1 MSDSVIGFQVLRPVV
16 DRQWWHHGSGPFSGP
31 HRHLGD
37 LGEEIDR
44 NQREI
49 VGFGS
54 RKEKKHHSFIHPTS
68 VAPCHLHIS
77 RHYIHINI
85 DSPRLT
91 QWCTHARGLLAS
103 RASAGQ
109 SMKCGKIIL
118 EWHDMKIY
126 EMYANELQMYANVVT
141 QGSSKSK
148 RSTSLNLAA
157 MYSRSFGVS
166 CSTWC
171 FLWVEVFPSC
181 VLHNRKTSQHK
192 RDNETA
198 AYWNET
204 IEKM

>member
-1 MSDSVIGFQVLRPVV
+1 MSDSVIGFQVLRLLRPVV
-16 DRQWWHHGSGPFSGP
+16 DRQWWHHGSRPFSGP

-54 RKEKKHHSFIHPTS
+54 RKEKEHHSFIHPTS

-118 EWHDMKIY
+118 EWHDMKILW
-126 EMYANELQMYANVVT
+126 NVCKWIANVCKCRDTRIKQIQT
-141 QGSSKSK
+141 QYLAESWQLC
-148 RSTSLNLAA
+148 TLAA
-157 MYSRSFGVS
+157 
-166 CSTWC
+166 
-171 FLWVEVFPSC
+171 LE
-181 VLHNRKTSQHK
+181 
-192 RDNETA
+192 
-198 AYWNET
+198 
-204 IEKM
+204 